1 MDTYNEYLE
10 QAKLYHKN
18 NPDKWEGSTLHGYVA
33 DIEKIIKTHKIDTI
47 LNYGSG
53 KARFVPPHWYC
64 RNYDPAV
71 AGFEISP
78 KAGADLVICVDVL
91 EHIPENHIKNTL
103 HIIFFLAKKFVFL
116 TIACYPAKAIL
127 PNGKNAHYTVKPPEW
142 WIEKLKHYKNYQV
155 IFDVKINN
163 ERKREVVNG

>member
-10 QAKLYHKN
+10 QAILYHKDPN
-18 NPDKWEGSTLHGYVA
+18 VWDGSTLHGYVA
-33 DIEKIIKTHKIDTI
+33 DIDKIIKTHKIDTI
-47 LNYGSG
+47 LNYGCG
-53 KARFVPPHWYC
+53 KAKHVPPYWKYK
-64 RNYDPAV
+64 NYDPAL
-71 AGFEISP
+71 FPFDTSP
-78 KAGADLVICVDVL
+78 KGTFDLVICVDVL
-91 EHIPENHIKNTL
+91 EHIPENSL
-103 HIIFFLAKKFVFL
+103 SAVLYDIFLYARKFVFL